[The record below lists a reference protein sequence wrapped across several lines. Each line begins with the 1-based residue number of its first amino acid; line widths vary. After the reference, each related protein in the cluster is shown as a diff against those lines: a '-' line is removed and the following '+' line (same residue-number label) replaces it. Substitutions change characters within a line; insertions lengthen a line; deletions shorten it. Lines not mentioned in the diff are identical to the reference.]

1 MKKTGLFI
9 GLGILLIGLGLFLAG
24 CAARPEVTP
33 LAPSPMLP
41 FDEDDVPDVTPTA
54 AVEEGG
60 EEGEGEGEGEGEAT
74 PEPGDASAADDSSC
88 VACHTDEETLRALA
102 VEPEEGGEELSE
114 GEG

>member
-1 MKKTGLFI
+1 MKKPGLFI

-24 CAARPEVTP
+24 CAARPEITP

-41 FDEDDVPDVTPTA
+41 FDEDDVPEVTPTDV
-54 AVEEGG
+54 VEEGG
-60 EEGEGEGEGEGEAT
+60 GEAT
-74 PEPGDASAADDSSC
+74 PEPEDASAADDSSC